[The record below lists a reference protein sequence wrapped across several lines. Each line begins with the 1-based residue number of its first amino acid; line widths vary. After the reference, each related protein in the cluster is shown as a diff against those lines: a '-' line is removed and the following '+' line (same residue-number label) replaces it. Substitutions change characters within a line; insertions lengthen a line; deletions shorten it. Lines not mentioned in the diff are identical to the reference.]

1 MLSRSKLIFIL
12 SLSLFFGNSVLGTYV
27 FAIDETELQSL
38 QSKADSCFNNAN
50 YKCAL
55 ASYRVIKSKA
65 LLENDSLLM
74 NKQNFNIAEIYY
86 QQGKL
91 DSAAR
96 YYKQVIRTSRLL
108 SDFSLEA
115 KGMAGLAHVQWR
127 LGDNTSALR
136 NILNSIDYNEY
147 VGDTTELIK
156 SKIILGAIYLSL
168 KRIEEIEILYD
179 EILSSA
185 IADNDTPGITLCYDH
200 LGVAAYFNEDYT
212 KALSYYKKSLALN
225 TKIGDS
231 LAVAINQANI
241 GEAYHDLNESDI
253 ALDYLKKSLKTL
265 QYYQFNSAAIFVH
278 YTMGRV
284 FNSKNEFEKAQ
295 HSYEKSLLL
304 MAQTGEIRER
314 NYVYKLISE
323 NFQDQGKYKQALS
336 YHVKYSDEKDSLF
349 NVEKNRQLEEVR
361 AKYQLEESEN
371 ENMMLNLENKKAQE
385 ELSAQDKLLSYQYI
399 LTAIIS
405 ISLIIFIIQFYVLR
419 KSKKKLEVAN
429 STKNRLF
436 NIIAHDIKNP
446 VSNINSLVNILK
458 QSKNDAERERM
469 FDMLN
474 RSSQS
479 ISILVNNI
487 LSWSISNREGFQFK
501 YSELNLHDLV
511 KQVIG
516 LFIYQISEKNIEIEN
531 NIPAELTYRSDED
544 AISTIFRNLISNAIK
559 YTHPRGT
566 ISISIDEKSEQQICL
581 HVRDTGVGM
590 DKKTINRVLNNENV
604 LSEVGTKHEKGTG
617 IGYTLVKDFVEKLSG
632 TIRIESEPNKG
643 TEVIVCLPNNLS

>member
-74 NKQNFNIAEIYY
+74 NKQDFNIAEIYY

-91 DSAAR
+91 DSAAG

-127 LGDNTSALR
+127 LGDNTSAVR

-147 VGDTTELIK
+147 VRDTTELIK
-156 SKIILGAIYLSL
+156 SKTILAGIYLSL
-168 KRIEEIEILYD
+168 KRISESKILYD
-179 EILSSA
+179 DILSSA
-185 IADNDTPGITLCYDH
+185 IAVNDTPGITLCYDH

-284 FNSKNEFEKAQ
+284 FNSKREFEKAQ

-323 NFQDQGKYKQALS
+323 NFEDQGKYKQALS

-458 QSKNDAERERM
+458 QSKSDAERERM

-531 NIPAELTYRSDED
+531 NILAELTYRSDED

-566 ISISIDEKSEQQICL
+566 ISISIEEKSEQQICL

>member
-38 QSKADSCFNNAN
+38 QSKADSCFNSAN

-74 NKQNFNIAEIYY
+74 NKQDFNIAEIYY

-127 LGDNTSALR
+127 LGDNTSAVR

-147 VGDTTELIK
+147 VRDTTELIK
-156 SKIILGAIYLSL
+156 SKTILAGIYLSL
-168 KRIEEIEILYD
+168 NRINESKILYD
-179 EILSSA
+179 DILSSA
-185 IADNDTPGITLCYDH
+185 IAVNDTPGITLCYDH

-284 FNSKNEFEKAQ
+284 FNSKKEFEQAQ
-295 HSYEKSLLL
+295 RSYEKSLLL
-304 MAQTGEIRER
+304 MGQTGEIRER

-323 NFQDQGKYKQALS
+323 NFKDQGKYKQSLN
-336 YHVKYSDEKDSLF
+336 YHIKYSDEKDSLF

-458 QSKNDAERERM
+458 QSKSDAERERM

-566 ISISIDEKSEQQICL
+566 ISISIDEKSEQQIYL